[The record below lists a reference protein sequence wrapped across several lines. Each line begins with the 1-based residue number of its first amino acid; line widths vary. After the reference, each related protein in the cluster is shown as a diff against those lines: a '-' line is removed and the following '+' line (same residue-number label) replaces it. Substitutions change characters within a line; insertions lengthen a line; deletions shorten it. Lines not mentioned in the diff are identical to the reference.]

1 MRHLLDLND
10 LLEEEL
16 CHVYEA
22 ETKLLEFLDELIPRA
37 KQGPLLDWM
46 LAYRGIVENHSS
58 VVRKIFYNLFLPI
71 SPEGKSVVEEIIAE
85 YHSEVRRTVDED
97 IREEE
102 VILALAH
109 IIHYKIA
116 SYGTL
121 HIHAKAL
128 KYWDEAIGL
137 HIALAQEKEMEANL
151 TFLIEKHSVFLS
163 DWYSL

>member
-22 ETKLLEFLDELIPRA
+22 ELKLLEFLDELIPRA
-37 KQGPLLDWM
+37 KKGPLLDWM
-46 LAYRGIVENHSS
+46 MTYRVVVEKHSE
-58 VVRKIFYNLFLPI
+58 VVRKIFYQLFLPI
-71 SPEGKSVVEEIIAE
+71 SREQVSAVEGIIAE

-102 VILALAH
+102 LILALAH
-109 IIHYKIA
+109 VIHYKIA

-128 KYWDEAIGL
+128 KHWDESIGL
-137 HIALAQEKEMEANL
+137 HAALAQEKEMEANL